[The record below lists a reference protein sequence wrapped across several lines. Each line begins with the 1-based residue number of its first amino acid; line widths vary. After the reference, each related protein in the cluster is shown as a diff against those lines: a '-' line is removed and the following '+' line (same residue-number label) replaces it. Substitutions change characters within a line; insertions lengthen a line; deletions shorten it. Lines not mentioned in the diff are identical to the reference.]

1 MRAEH
6 ACLPTFARHETF
18 QPRYGWIKKA
28 IDAASDDADVF
39 NQPDAVV
46 RLGVGKNMVKSIR
59 FWGLAFRVMTERPAV
74 ERRGSLV
81 VPTKF
86 GRAVFADDGWDPY
99 CELPGTTW
107 LLHWSLLKPGSM
119 TPVWWLAFNEF
130 SGIEFTP
137 EELEQFVVDR
147 VREWSGTNAPAVKKD
162 VLCMLRMYADGHAYR
177 ASFEDRIDAPFRE
190 LKLIQPSSTTPGAF
204 RFLIGP
210 KPTLPPAIAAFAC
223 LDFVART
230 ESTSRV
236 ISINRLA
243 TEPGSPGQVF
253 KMTESDL
260 AALLSR
266 AAAESPDIEVTSAAG
281 VAQLAFDD
289 DPYAVA
295 TEVLRDH
302 YQRITG
308 RAGYFGIQ
316 WVGGWR
322 ADHAAQ
328 SNHEEAIAS

>member
-1 MRAEH
+1 M
-6 ACLPTFARHETF
+6 FARHETF
-18 QPRYGWIKKA
+18 QPRYGWVKKA
-28 IDAASDDADVF
+28 FDAADENADVF

-59 FWGLAFRVMTERPAV
+59 FWGLAFRVMTERSA
-74 ERRGSLV
+74 EGRRGRLV
-81 VPTKF
+81 APTRF

-130 SGIEFTP
+130 SAVEFTP

-147 VREWSGTNAPAVKKD
+147 VREWSATHAPAVKKD
-162 VLCMLRMYADGHAYR
+162 VLCMLRMYAGGHAFR
-177 ASFEDRIDAPFRE
+177 ASFEDTIDAPFRE
-190 LKLIQPSSTTPGAF
+190 LNLIRPSSTTPGAF
-204 RFLIGP
+204 RFLIGS

-223 LDFVART
+223 LDFISRT
-230 ESTSRV
+230 ESSSRV
-236 ISINRLA
+236 VNINRLVS
-243 TEPGSPGQVF
+243 EPGSPGQAF
-253 KMTESDL
+253 KMTEGDL
-260 AALLSR
+260 TTLLAR
-266 AAAESPDIEVTSAAG
+266 AADDSNEIELTSAAG

-289 DPYAVA
+289 DPYMVA

-308 RAGYFGIQ
+308 RARYFGVQ
-316 WVGGWR
+316 WVGGWS
-322 ADHAAQ
+322 ADQAFETNTA
-328 SNHEEAIAS
+328 EAVAS